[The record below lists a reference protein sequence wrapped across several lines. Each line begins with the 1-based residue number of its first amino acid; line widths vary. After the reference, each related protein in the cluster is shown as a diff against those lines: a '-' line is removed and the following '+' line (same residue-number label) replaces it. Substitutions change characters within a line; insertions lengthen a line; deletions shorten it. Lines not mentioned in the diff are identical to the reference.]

1 MIVGYTEEGNYIYID
16 PNYSDKGFECSPDY
30 LNIKNASKYDL
41 EIKKKWSYEKF
52 IYSIVIEHVLL
63 WYVCVCT
70 RTKNYSGVINEYELG
85 TTRLFYEGD
94 CGYIKYTKTQD
105 IYIEKIDNTIDRVYS
120 NYYLSSSPDTV
131 FDRNKVGKN
140 NNGKYIIRDGGDY
153 VFVSE
158 ILELTATK
166 LVLRNLTPGFTT
178 TGKVTTYLKTNMNF

>member
-1 MIVGYTEEGNYIYID
+1 MILKLKRN
-16 PNYSDKGFECSPDY
+16 KGMKG
-30 LNIKNASKYDL
+30 L
-41 EIKKKWSYEKF
+41 F
-52 IYSIVIEHVLL
+52 ILL
-63 WYVCVCT
+63 VFNMYCGISAFAQGQKT
-70 RTKNYSGVINEYELG
+70 TQELL
-85 TTRLFYEGD
+85 TSTNWEPQDFFYEGD

-105 IYIEKIDNTIDRVYS
+105 IYIEKIDNKIDRVYS

-131 FDRNKVGKN
+131 FDSNKVGKN

-178 TGKVTTYLKTNMNF
+178 TGKVTTYLKTDMDF